1 MLNFAYHNPV
11 RLVFGRGAENEAG
24 RLAETVAR
32 THKCLVVYGAGS
44 VVRSGL
50 LASVRKSLEAA
61 GMTVIEKGPDTV
73 I

>member
-32 THKCLVVYGAGS
+32 THKCLVVYGGGS
-44 VVRSGL
+44 VVLGEEEPRG
-50 LASVRKSLEAA
+50 RRHD
-61 GMTVIEKGPDTV
+61 GD
-73 I
+73 

>member
-32 THKCLVVYGAGS
+32 THKCLVVYGAPS
-44 VVRSGL
+44 SAPAFSPR
-50 LASVRKSLEAA
+50 
-61 GMTVIEKGPDTV
+61 
-73 I
+73 